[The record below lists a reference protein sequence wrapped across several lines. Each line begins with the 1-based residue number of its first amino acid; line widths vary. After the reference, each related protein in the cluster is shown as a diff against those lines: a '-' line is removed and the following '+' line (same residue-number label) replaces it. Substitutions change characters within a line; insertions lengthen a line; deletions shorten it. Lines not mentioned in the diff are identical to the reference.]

1 MAILSILGDELLI
14 NRLELQLAMT
24 NDIDASYASRSGQG
38 GMNDLPYL
46 GYEGCQLFSFLRLSK
61 WIGFGVFERTVDGNV
76 CITVHH
82 LLVEQLG
89 RVHVL

>member
-1 MAILSILGDELLI
+1 
-14 NRLELQLAMT
+14 
-24 NDIDASYASRSGQG
+24 
-38 GMNDLPYL
+38 MNDLPYL

>member
-1 MAILSILGDELLI
+1 
-14 NRLELQLAMT
+14 
-24 NDIDASYASRSGQG
+24 
-38 GMNDLPYL
+38 MNDLPYL

-89 RVHVL
+89 RVHVLQASYAMAIYLSVDLRDYISLQ